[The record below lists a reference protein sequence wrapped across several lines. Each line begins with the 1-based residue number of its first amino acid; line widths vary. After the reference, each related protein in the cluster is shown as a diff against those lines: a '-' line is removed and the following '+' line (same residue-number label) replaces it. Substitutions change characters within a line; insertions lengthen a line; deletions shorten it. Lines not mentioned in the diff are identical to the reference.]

1 MIDDFRPA
9 HRVRFALIEWLAMAG
24 RIIHHHKPLL
34 SSYKKQHMPKNMS
47 IKQRINASFILA
59 AAFLLVLASNRLNQ
73 RNFSTVEQSVNSVFE
88 DRLVVQEYIY
98 RLNNLFHK
106 KELALAK
113 NGKNAGSPTQSSD
126 IETILSDFE
135 KTELTTKESKYLV
148 DLKNSYTELQRMEE
162 NLSTNK
168 GAGNAELKDKI
179 SSRLTRIN
187 NNLDELSEVQLYEG
201 RQLTQRSQR
210 SLGMNQLLSTLEIVF
225 LVIIGILFLLIVFH
239 REKPSM
245 KTVEEDS

>member
-1 MIDDFRPA
+1 
-9 HRVRFALIEWLAMAG
+9 
-24 RIIHHHKPLL
+24 
-34 SSYKKQHMPKNMS
+34 MS
-47 IKQRINASFILA
+47 IKQRINAGFILA

-113 NGKNAGSPTQSSD
+113 NELSTNTLTESSD
-126 IETILSDFE
+126 IEKILSDFA
-135 KTELTTKESKYLV
+135 KTELTVKESRYLS
-148 DLKNSYTELQRMEE
+148 DLRSSYSELQEMEK
-162 NLSTNK
+162 NLSAK
-168 GAGNAELKDKI
+168 NASGSAEMKRGI
-179 SSRLTRIN
+179 SSKLTRIN
-187 NNLDELSEVQLYEG
+187 NDLDELSGVQLSEG

-210 SLGMNQLLSTLEIVF
+210 SLGMNQLLSRLEIVF

-239 REKPSM
+239 REKSGM
-245 KTVEEDS
+245 HLVEKDS